1 MNLDR
6 PMTALRVPTLTE
18 VVSRAEPAE
27 LDVSLDDPM
36 TGQAAAGAADFA
48 ANAGAAAEAQAEAT
62 FVENPS
68 YGTPLATPAT
78 GAVPAVL
85 QRSEAEI
92 TQHVLADVQRQVE
105 LMLEYRMR
113 EALAPI
119 LARATDMLIRDTRK
133 QLANTLHEMVAQ
145 AVAQEMSRHRD
156 R

>member
-1 MNLDR
+1 MNVDR

-18 VVSRAEPAE
+18 VVSRSEPAE

-36 TGQAAAGAADFA
+36 AGQAAGGEGSFA
-48 ANAGAAAEAQAEAT
+48 AHAGTAAEVLAEAT
-62 FVENPS
+62 LVENPR
-68 YGTPLATPAT
+68 YGAAPVAPAT
-78 GAVPAVL
+78 GAVPAEI

-92 TQHVLADVQRQVE
+92 TQRVLADVQRQVE

>member
-1 MNLDR
+1 MNVDR
-6 PMTALRVPTLTE
+6 PLTALRVPTLTE

-27 LDVSLDDPM
+27 LDVSLDDS
-36 TGQAAAGAADFA
+36 TAGQAVGGAGNLA
-48 ANAGAAAEAQAEAT
+48 ANAGAAGEAAAEAT
-62 FVENPS
+62 LVENPS
-68 YGTPLATPAT
+68 YGAPLVAPAT
-78 GAVPAVL
+78 RGIPAEF

-133 QLANTLHEMVAQ
+133 QLANALHEMVAQ

>member
-1 MNLDR
+1 MNVDR

-18 VVSRAEPAE
+18 VVSRSEPAE

-36 TGQAAAGAADFA
+36 AGQATGGEGNFA
-48 ANAGAAAEAQAEAT
+48 AHAGTAAEVPAEAT
-62 FVENPS
+62 LVDHPPF
-68 YGTPLATPAT
+68 GAPLAAPAS
-78 GAVPAVL
+78 GAVPAEF

-92 TQHVLADVQRQVE
+92 TLHVLADVQRQVE

-119 LARATDMLIRDTRK
+119 LARATDMMIRDTRK

>member
-1 MNLDR
+1 MNVDR

-18 VVSRAEPAE
+18 VVSRSEPAE

-36 TGQAAAGAADFA
+36 AGQAAGGTGSFA
-48 ANAGAAAEAQAEAT
+48 AHAGTAAEVLAEAT
-62 FVENPS
+62 LVENPR
-68 YGTPLATPAT
+68 YGAALVAPAT
-78 GAVPAVL
+78 GAVPAEI

-92 TQHVLADVQRQVE
+92 TQRVLADVQRQVE

>member
-1 MNLDR
+1 MNVDR

-18 VVSRAEPAE
+18 VVSRSEPAE

-36 TGQAAAGAADFA
+36 TGQPAG
-48 ANAGAAAEAQAEAT
+48 GAENPEAHVGTAAEVLAEAT
-62 FVENPS
+62 LVDNPT
-68 YGTPLATPAT
+68 YVAPLVAPAT
-78 GAVPAVL
+78 SRVPTEF

-92 TQHVLADVQRQVE
+92 TQRVLADVQRQVE